1 VNVRKRRVLFCL
13 ALICAGARAQ
23 NAPVAVT
30 PEQIK
35 QGSEIYATNC
45 ATCHGNRMKNPEWAI
60 DLATIPK
67 DDRQRFVQSVTN
79 GKNNMPP
86 WGDVLKPEDIAAL
99 WAYFSQG
106 EK

>member
-1 VNVRKRRVLFCL
+1 MIRFAVLMM
-13 ALICAGARAQ
+13 ACAGAWAQ
-23 NAPVAVT
+23 DALT
-30 PEQIK
+30 PAQIK
-35 QGSEIYATNC
+35 EGAEIYARNC

-67 DDRQRFVQSVTN
+67 DDRSRFIQSVTN

-86 WGDVLKPEDIAAL
+86 WGDVLKAEEIAAL
-99 WAYFSQG
+99 WAYFTQG

>member
-1 VNVRKRRVLFCL
+1 MRRNRVVFAAWLVLS
-13 ALICAGARAQ
+13 CAAAAQ
-23 NAPVAVT
+23 NADAPVT

-35 QGSEIYATNC
+35 AGAEIYAGNC

-67 DDRQRFVQSVTN
+67 DDRMRFVQSVTN
-79 GKNNMPP
+79 GKNGMPP
-86 WGDVLKPEDIAAL
+86 WGDVLKPAEINAL

>member
-1 VNVRKRRVLFCL
+1 MRKAIFALGVAL
-13 ALICAGARAQ
+13 AGTSAVAQ
-23 NAPVAVT
+23 DANAPVT

-35 QGSEIYATNC
+35 AGAEIYAANC

-86 WGDVLKPEDIAAL
+86 WGDVLKPDDIAAL
-99 WAYFSQG
+99 WAYFSRG

>member
-1 VNVRKRRVLFCL
+1 MAAAL
-13 ALICAGARAQ
+13 ALASAATTAQ
-23 NAPVAVT
+23 DAVT

-35 QGSEIYATNC
+35 SGGEVYARNC

-60 DLATIPK
+60 DLATVPK
-67 DDRQRFVQSVTN
+67 DDRQRFIQSVTN
-79 GKNNMPP
+79 GRNNMPP
-86 WGDVLKPEDIAAL
+86 WGDVLKPEEITAL

>member
-1 VNVRKRRVLFCL
+1 MRKAVFAAVMLMVS
-13 ALICAGARAQ
+13 AGVSVRAQ
-23 NAPVAVT
+23 DAPPVT

-35 QGSEIYATNC
+35 GGSEIYARNC

-67 DDRQRFVQSVTN
+67 DDRQRFIQSVTN
-79 GKNNMPP
+79 GRGNMPP
-86 WGDVLKPEDIAAL
+86 WGDVLKPEEIAAL

>member
-1 VNVRKRRVLFCL
+1 MNKAVIAWASAL
-13 ALICAGARAQ
+13 AWTCTGAPAQ
-23 NAPVAVT
+23 NAPVT

-35 QGSEIYATNC
+35 AGAEIYASNC

-67 DDRQRFVQSVTN
+67 DDRQRFIQSVTN

-86 WGDVLKPEDIAAL
+86 WGDVLKPDDIAAL
-99 WAYFSQG
+99 WAYFSAG

>member
-1 VNVRKRRVLFCL
+1 MIRF
-13 ALICAGARAQ
+13 ALLMTACAGAWAQ
-23 NAPVAVT
+23 DAVT
-30 PEQIK
+30 PAQVKE
-35 QGSEIYATNC
+35 GAEIYARNC

-67 DDRQRFVQSVTN
+67 DDRSRFIQSVTN

-86 WGDVLKPEDIAAL
+86 WGDVLKPKEIVAL
-99 WAYFSQG
+99 WAYFTQG

>member
-1 VNVRKRRVLFCL
+1 MGLML
-13 ALICAGARAQ
+13 ACASAVAQ
-23 NAPVAVT
+23 KAGETKIT

-35 QGSEIYATNC
+35 AGAEIYAANC

-79 GKNNMPP
+79 GKGNMPP
-86 WGDVLKPEDIAAL
+86 WGDVLKPGEIAAL
-99 WAYFSQG
+99 WAYFSTG

>member
-1 VNVRKRRVLFCL
+1 MIRFAVLMM
-13 ALICAGARAQ
+13 ACAVAWAQ
-23 NAPVAVT
+23 DAVT
-30 PEQIK
+30 PAQIK
-35 QGSEIYATNC
+35 EGAEIYARNC

-67 DDRQRFVQSVTN
+67 DDRSRFIQSVTN

-86 WGDVLKPEDIAAL
+86 WGDVLKPEEIAAL
-99 WAYFSQG
+99 WAYFTQG

>member
-1 VNVRKRRVLFCL
+1 MMRYV
-13 ALICAGARAQ
+13 IGGAMLVWGSAWAQ
-23 NAPVAVT
+23 NAVT

-35 QGSEIYATNC
+35 QGGEVYALNC

-67 DDRQRFVQSVTN
+67 DDRQRFIQSVTN

-86 WGDVLKPEDIAAL
+86 WGDVLKANEIEAL
-99 WAYFSQG
+99 WAYFSHG

>member
-1 VNVRKRRVLFCL
+1 MC
-13 ALICAGARAQ
+13 GAAWAQ
-23 NAPVAVT
+23 NVTIT
-30 PEQIK
+30 PERIK
-35 QGSEIYATNC
+35 QGGEVYAQHC
-45 ATCHGNRMKNPEWAI
+45 ATCHGNRMKNPEWAV

-67 DDRQRFVQSVTN
+67 DDQRRFIQSVTH

-86 WGDVLKPEDIAAL
+86 WGDVLKANEIEAL

>member
-1 VNVRKRRVLFCL
+1 MKQLLCLGFVLV
-13 ALICAGARAQ
+13 CASAVAQ
-23 NAPVAVT
+23 NAPVT

-35 QGSEIYATNC
+35 AGAEIYATNC

-67 DDRQRFVQSVTN
+67 DDRQRFIQSVSG
-79 GKNNMPP
+79 GKGNMPP
-86 WGDVLKPEDIAAL
+86 WGDVLKPADIEAL
-99 WAYFSQG
+99 WAYFSTA

>member
-1 VNVRKRRVLFCL
+1 VLV
-13 ALICAGARAQ
+13 CASAVAQ
-23 NAPVAVT
+23 NAVVT

-35 QGSEIYATNC
+35 TGAEIYAANC

-79 GKNNMPP
+79 GKGNMPP
-86 WGDVLKPEDIAAL
+86 WGDVLKPDDIAAL
-99 WAYFSQG
+99 WAYFSTG

>member
-1 VNVRKRRVLFCL
+1 MKKYWLAIFSLFAACVY
-13 ALICAGARAQ
+13 AQ
-23 NAPVAVT
+23 EAIT

-35 QGSEIYATNC
+35 TGGEIYARNC

-67 DDRQRFVQSVTN
+67 DDRARFIQSVTN

-86 WGDVLKPEDIAAL
+86 WGDVLKPDEIAAL
-99 WAYFSQG
+99 YAYFSQG

>member
-1 VNVRKRRVLFCL
+1 MIRFVLLMLVCGS
-13 ALICAGARAQ
+13 ACAQ
-23 NAPVAVT
+23 DAVT
-30 PEQIK
+30 PAQIK
-35 QGSEIYATNC
+35 QGAEIYALNC

-67 DDRQRFVQSVTN
+67 DDRRRFIQSVTS
-79 GKNNMPP
+79 GINNMPP
-86 WGDVLKPEDIAAL
+86 WGDVLKAEEIAAL